1 MGGGW
6 LVGRGVSW
14 GPCKGPD
21 RLAGRAGGSVEQGDA
36 QSHPESASWL
46 LTADGKVKS
55 ALVVRRARET
65 PGPLPAFLGYQP
77 PSPHGA
83 AGR

>member
-14 GPCKGPD
+14 SPCKGPD

-36 QSHPESASWL
+36 QSSRKRLLAADSEEEGEGDPRSTASF
-46 LTADGKVKS
+46 
-55 ALVVRRARET
+55 
-65 PGPLPAFLGYQP
+65 PGLPIPPP
-77 PSPHGA
+77 PSGA
-83 AGR
+83 AGM